1 MGFNAKAFATGFLGD
16 QAKQI
21 NQRIIEA
28 RDYKRELK
36 DNAEEGKTK
45 IEKLQQLKGLALSE
59 ISRLRALG
67 FEDKHINAAIASG
80 PKGLFDLSQSAQQEA
95 GRRDFTPGQKFDE
108 YEIESLI
115 DYSDSF
121 AYGDVRSEEFYEMN
135 TALSKPSLGSTQAP
149 ERGLMKTLLGI
160 DLDDSVRE
168 RLDKDAYYDGYSVM
182 DINEISKQET
192 YDSVAP
198 GTYFSFTPTSDFD
211 PARASSSFQVMM
223 NTIQRE
229 ISSNSE
235 AGVYTRKAK
244 IIYDQQ
250 VAAGLEPEAEVNIAA
265 RLAAEDRSQA
275 IFNQVQILTESNPTY
290 LDKMGPLLDRYLT
303 DDQMGVLEYGSLEG
317 DNLERKIV
325 KDLLESSPSIK
336 KDIENTFTVKHKD
349 AKHEIIVGS
358 DGVVKGVVV
367 GGRTIPPE
375 GIDAVLKELAEA
387 GIIPNA
393 RLVGDEVDPFLDE
406 VDLVDPVDPVKTIDP
421 EDTSASAISDRLDKA
436 ASKRQETM
444 SNKVPPRPDGLT
456 MGSIFGG
463 GALGREDIEDI
474 LAGRMTIPKNLRPN
488 QWDELFGDTHDPE
501 TGEAYKGQVDE
512 SPRPKPRP
520 TNESEQSETVDLRS
534 YENEEESDKAFD
546 SIPIGGSYIDVD
558 GKQYTKTME
567 RK

>member
-1 MGFNAKAFATGFLGD
+1 MGFNAKAFATGFFGD

-149 ERGLMKTLLGI
+149 QRGLMKTLLGI

-211 PARASSSFQVMM
+211 PARASSSFMTM
-223 NTIQRE
+223 LSAIDRDISDKRE
-229 ISSNSE
+229 SGYYIRQAQAQGATPQNE
-235 AGVYTRKAK
+235 ADV
-244 IIYDQQ
+244 
-250 VAAGLEPEAEVNIAA
+250 AA
-265 RLAAEDRSQA
+265 RLAAQDKSQA

-290 LDKMGPLLDRYLT
+290 LDKMGPVLDRYLT

-317 DNLERKIV
+317 DNLERKLV
-325 KDLLESSPSIK
+325 KDLLDNVPSAK
-336 KDIENTFTVKHKD
+336 KDIENTFTVNHNGY
-349 AKHEIIVGS
+349 KHEIIVGT
-358 DGVVKGVVV
+358 DGTVKSLIVDGNVLEE
-367 GGRTIPPE
+367 TE
-375 GIDAVLKELAEA
+375 IDTMLKELATA

-393 RLVGDEVDPFLDE
+393 RLAGDDVDPFLDDVVPE
-406 VDLVDPVDPVKTIDP
+406 VDQDVKTIDP
-421 EDTSASAISDRLDKA
+421 EDTSASAISDRLNKA
-436 ASKRQETM
+436 AANRQKVI

-463 GALGREDIEDI
+463 GALGREDVEDI
-474 LAGRMTIPKNLRPN
+474 LAGRMSIPKNLRPN

>member
-1 MGFNAKAFATGFLGD
+1 MGFNAKAFATGFFGD

-160 DLDDSVRE
+160 DLDDSVRA

-211 PARASSSFQVMM
+211 PTRASSSFQVMM

-235 AGVYTRKAK
+235 AGFYTRKAK

-317 DNLERKIV
+317 DNLERKLV
-325 KDLLESSPSIK
+325 EDLLTNIPSAK
-336 KDIENTFTVKHKD
+336 KDIENTFTVNHKN
-349 AKHEIIVGS
+349 AKHTI
-358 DGVVKGVVV
+358 VV
-367 GGRTIPPE
+367 GADGLVKSIMADDKVVPTQ
-375 GIDAVLKELAEA
+375 GIDAMLKELATA
-387 GIIPNA
+387 GLIPNA
-393 RLVGDEVDPFLDE
+393 RLAD
-406 VDLVDPVDPVKTIDP
+406 
-421 EDTSASAISDRLDKA
+421 DTSVEPTEVPTTDDLNLDI
-436 ASKRQETM
+436 
-444 SNKVPPRPDGLT
+444 KVPPRPNAFTSRFTGVSLDYDT
-456 MGSIFGG
+456 
-463 GALGREDIEDI
+463 RQKI
-474 LAGRMTIPKNLRPN
+474 LNGEMDVPDNLRVDE
-488 QWDELFGDTHDPE
+488 WDELFGETHDPE
-501 TGEAYKGQVDE
+501 TGNKLGEETEVTE
-512 SPRPKPRP
+512 P
-520 TNESEQSETVDLRS
+520 ESEV
-534 YENEEESDKAFD
+534 EEENTRSNPYSFPESMSNADKNKAYDDLPSGAFFIHPD
-546 SIPIGGSYIDVD
+546 TNQLMQ
-558 GKQYTKTME
+558 KE
-567 RK
+567 

>member
-1 MGFNAKAFATGFLGD
+1 MGFNAKAFATGFFGD

-45 IEKLQQLKGLALSE
+45 LAKLQQLKGLALSE

-80 PKGLFDLSQSAQQEA
+80 PKGLFDLSQSAQEEA
-95 GRRDFTPGQKFDE
+95 GRRDFTAGQKFDE

-160 DLDDSVRE
+160 DLDDSVRA

-198 GTYFSFTPTSDFD
+198 GTYFSFTPTEDFS
-211 PARASSSFQVMM
+211 PSRAAESYLLTS
-223 NTIQRE
+223 QRVDKV
-229 ISSNSE
+229 IAN
-235 AGVYTRKAK
+235 RKANGK
-244 IIYDQQ
+244 YIVD
-250 VAAGLEPEAEVNIAA
+250 GDSSLELEEA
-265 RLAAEDRSQA
+265 DRKKEL
-275 IFNQVQILTESNPTY
+275 FNQIKILTRGNPTY
-290 LDKMGPLLDRYLT
+290 LDAMKDVIG
-303 DDQMGVLEYGSLEG
+303 DDISPEDMAELEYANIDG
-317 DNLERKIV
+317 DQLERKLV
-325 KDLLESSPSIK
+325 KDLLENVPSAM
-336 KDIENTFTVKHKD
+336 KDIENTFTVNHNNVKHQ
-349 AKHEIIVGS
+349 IIVGT
-358 DGVVKGVVV
+358 DGTVKSLIVDGNVLEE
-367 GGRTIPPE
+367 TE
-375 GIDAVLKELAEA
+375 IDTMLKELATA

-393 RLVGDEVDPFLDE
+393 RLVRDDVDPFLDDVDLE
-406 VDLVDPVDPVKTIDP
+406 VDQDVKTIDP
-421 EDTSASAISDRLDKA
+421 EDTSASAISDRLNKA
-436 ASKRQETM
+436 AANKQKAI

>member
-160 DLDDSVRE
+160 DLDDSVRA

-211 PARASSSFQVMM
+211 PARASSSFMTM
-223 NTIQRE
+223 LSAIDRD
-229 ISSNSE
+229 ISDKRDSGYYIRQAQAQGATPQNE
-235 AGVYTRKAK
+235 ADV
-244 IIYDQQ
+244 
-250 VAAGLEPEAEVNIAA
+250 AA
-265 RLAAEDRSQA
+265 RLAAQDKSQA

-290 LDKMGPLLDRYLT
+290 LDKMGPVLDRYLT

-317 DNLERKIV
+317 DNLERKLV
-325 KDLLESSPSIK
+325 KDLLDNVPSAK
-336 KDIENTFTVKHKD
+336 KDIENTFTINHRGIKHQV
-349 AKHEIIVGS
+349 IVGT
-358 DGVVKGVVV
+358 DGTVKSLIMDGNVLEETEID
-367 GGRTIPPE
+367 TI
-375 GIDAVLKELAEA
+375 LKDMATA
-387 GIIPNA
+387 GSIPNA
-393 RLVGDEVDPFLDE
+393 RLASDTDTEPTEVPTTDDLNLD
-406 VDLVDPVDPVKTIDP
+406 I
-421 EDTSASAISDRLDKA
+421 
-436 ASKRQETM
+436 
-444 SNKVPPRPDGLT
+444 KVPPRPNAFTSRFTGVSLDYDT
-456 MGSIFGG
+456 
-463 GALGREDIEDI
+463 RQKI
-474 LAGRMTIPKNLRPN
+474 LNGEMDVPDNLRVDE
-488 QWDELFGDTHDPE
+488 WDELFGETHDPE
-501 TGEAYKGQVDE
+501 TGNKLGEETEVTT
-512 SPRPKPRP
+512 P
-520 TNESEQSETVDLRS
+520 ESEV
-534 YENEEESDKAFD
+534 EEENTRSNPYSFPESMSNADKNKAYDDLPSGAFFIHPD
-546 SIPIGGSYIDVD
+546 TNQLMQ
-558 GKQYTKTME
+558 KE
-567 RK
+567 